1 MTKDTAPPEPPS
13 TAEIKLTIDRD
24 REAQQAA
31 AAAAGRQRPSATAF
45 ASDVLAAVARR
56 FDEVISA
63 GTGTAAGGDD
73 GQGAGAAPH
82 SAPAG
87 TTPGASMLLPLPV
100 PSSRARGSNA
110 TGTLGARPSAAV
122 AVPWHKVRV
131 DDSLQSSSMF
141 GSPLV
146 SPQTGAVFTG
156 TAAPGGSATLARGL
170 APSPVHRTVSTVLT
184 WRGEGNEVAVAGTFS
199 DWNRVPLT
207 KTYVGSWQSKQRR
220 RQTLTYRLRL
230 RTVVAM

>member
-1 MTKDTAPPEPPS
+1 MGNTMTKDTAPPEPP
-13 TAEIKLTIDRD
+13 TGAEIKLTIDRD

-31 AAAAGRQRPSATAF
+31 AAATAAGRHRPSATAF

-56 FDEVISA
+56 FDEVITA
-63 GTGTAAGGDD
+63 GTGAAAGGDN
-73 GQGAGAAPH
+73 GHAAGAAAH

-87 TTPGASMLLPLPV
+87 AGPGAAMLLPLPV

-110 TGTLGARPSAAV
+110 TGPLGARPSAAV
-122 AVPWHKVRV
+122 AVPWHKARA

-146 SPQTGAVFTG
+146 SPQTGALFMG

-170 APSPVHRTVSTVLT
+170 APSPVHKTVSTVLT
-184 WRGEGNEVAVAGTFS
+184 WRGEGNDVAVAGTFS

-207 KTYVGSWQSKQRR
+207 KTYVAS
-220 RQTLTYRLRL
+220 
-230 RTVVAM
+230 